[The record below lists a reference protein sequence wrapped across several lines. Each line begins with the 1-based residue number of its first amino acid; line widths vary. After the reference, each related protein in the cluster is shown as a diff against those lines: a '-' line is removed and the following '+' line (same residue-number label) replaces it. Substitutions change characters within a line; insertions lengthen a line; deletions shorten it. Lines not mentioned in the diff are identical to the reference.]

1 MSYSP
6 LQDKPEHDSQN
17 GEDYDHLLPREE
29 SLLRKQPRGIPRWV
43 IIVGG
48 PIISLLLIGFGV
60 WIGSHSSYNFNAKCL
75 EHVQK
80 WCKSSNPNQKPI
92 PNNLTAPIQRDVNNN
107 YHEVLFNGSFM
118 KQNAFRLQAGPE
130 VDAAWDS
137 LGINY
142 RSIRI
147 PVSDAARTGLS
158 PSQVQINP
166 VHGGGYPANVE
177 GLHHLHCLNLVRQ
190 SLYYNIDYY
199 RAQGTGA
206 FVNDEPIVR
215 HHVSHCLDIVRQ
227 QLMCQPDTGMLGQVW
242 WDKEEPKAFVDFNT
256 RHQCK
261 DFEGIRRWAEE
272 RQIEE
277 VVPGDFLMRPRS
289 REGVLDEI
297 P

>member
-1 MSYSP
+1 MSYDP

-17 GEDYDHLLPREE
+17 GEDYDHLLPQEE
-29 SLLRKQPRGIPRWV
+29 SLLRRPPRIIPRW
-43 IIVGG
+43 IFIVGS
-48 PIISLLLIGFGV
+48 PIISLLLIGFGA
-60 WIGSHSSYNFNAKCL
+60 WLGSHSTYNFNAKCL
-75 EHVQK
+75 EHAQK
-80 WCKSSNPNQKPI
+80 WS
-92 PNNLTAPIQRDVNNN
+92 PIQRDVNNN

-118 KQNAFRLQAGPE
+118 KQNAFRLEASPE

-147 PVSDAARTGLS
+147 STEDAARTGLS
-158 PSQVQINP
+158 PTQVQINP
-166 VHGGGYPANVE
+166 IHGGGYPANVE

-199 RAQGTGA
+199 RTQGTGA

-261 DFEGIRRWAEE
+261 DFEGIRAWAEE

-277 VVPGDFLMRPRS
+277 VVPGDFLMPPRS
-289 REGVLDEI
+289 RDNVLDEI